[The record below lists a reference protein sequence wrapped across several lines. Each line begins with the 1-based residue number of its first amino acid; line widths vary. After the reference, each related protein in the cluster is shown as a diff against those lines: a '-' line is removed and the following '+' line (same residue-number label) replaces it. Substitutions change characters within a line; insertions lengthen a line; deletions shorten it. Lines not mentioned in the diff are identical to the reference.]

1 MKWVTYEQTIAQFSY
16 KFSCDP
22 KLWNAQENKLN
33 SENQKAM
40 ATNGKLKRFLLSV
53 QSAYRE
59 LCERSVVFTASGIKE
74 GAVPFHPLSV
84 LTANR

>member
-1 MKWVTYEQTIAQFSY
+1 MERSRKQTEQRE
-16 KFSCDP
+16 P
-22 KLWNAQENKLN
+22 KGDGNEWQVE
-33 SENQKAM
+33 
-40 ATNGKLKRFLLSV
+40 TLSSLGTV
-53 QSAYRE
+53 AYRE

>member
-1 MKWVTYEQTIAQFSY
+1 
-16 KFSCDP
+16 
-22 KLWNAQENKLN
+22 
-33 SENQKAM
+33 M